1 MECKL
6 LDERVHTDDQA
17 SLTAIIFRAAVDLI
31 RDNWPSSFFLPE
43 PRMSKPELAPSEY
56 SWWGVLALAL
66 AAFIFNTTEF
76 VPVALLSAIGNS
88 LHMRP
93 TDVGL
98 MLTIYAWTVA
108 VVSLPLTVL
117 TRAVERR
124 KLLTGVLLLFIVSH
138 IVTSV
143 AWNFPLLI
151 IGRSGIACAHAIF
164 WSISVSL
171 VVRLAPPPKKSQA
184 LGLLAMGTSI
194 AMVAGIPLGR
204 VIGETMGWRVT
215 FLVIACA
222 AAIVLLML
230 RATLPELASQQSG
243 SLRSLPTLFRKPT
256 LVLLY
261 LVTILVVSAHFTSYT
276 YIEPF
281 IQGVNHASASR
292 ITYILILFGS
302 AGIPAAIC
310 FNRIFPHQPEH
321 FLLASVITLSSCLL
335 VLFPCALGIV
345 TLSVHVVVWGGA
357 IVCFGLAM
365 QAWVLKLAPDATDL
379 AVSIYSGL
387 YNVGIGGGALLGNH
401 IAGDFGLPWIGT
413 FGGLVGGFGVGIGWL
428 AMKKHPTRAG

>member
-1 MECKL
+1 M
-6 LDERVHTDDQA
+6 
-17 SLTAIIFRAAVDLI
+17 S
-31 RDNWPSSFFLPE
+31 NPE
-43 PRMSKPELAPSEY
+43 QAPSEHA
-56 SWWGVLALAL
+56 WWGVLALAL

-76 VPVALLSAIGNS
+76 VPVALLSAIGGS

-124 KLLTGVLLLFIVSH
+124 KLLVWVLLLFIASH
-138 IVTSV
+138 VVTSV
-143 AWNFPLLI
+143 AWNFTVLM
-151 IGRSGIACAHAIF
+151 IGRLGIACAHAIF

-204 VIGETMGWRVT
+204 VIGETLGWRVT
-215 FLVIACA
+215 FLVIAGA
-222 AAIVLLML
+222 AAVTLLLL
-230 RATLPELASQQSG
+230 RATLPELPSQQSG
-243 SLRSLPTLFRKPT
+243 SLRNLPALFRKPT

-261 LVTILVVSAHFTSYT
+261 LITILVVSAHFTSYT

-281 IQGVNHASASR
+281 AQSVNHASGSR
-292 ITYILILFGS
+292 ITYILILFGI

-310 FNRIFPHQPEH
+310 FNRIFPKQPGK
-321 FLLASVITLSSCLL
+321 FLLSSIITLSSCLL

-345 TLSVHVVVWGGA
+345 TL
-357 IVCFGLAM
+357 
-365 QAWVLKLAPDATDL
+365 
-379 AVSIYSGL
+379 
-387 YNVGIGGGALLGNH
+387 
-401 IAGDFGLPWIGT
+401 
-413 FGGLVGGFGVGIGWL
+413 
-428 AMKKHPTRAG
+428 

>member
-1 MECKL
+1 
-6 LDERVHTDDQA
+6 
-17 SLTAIIFRAAVDLI
+17 
-31 RDNWPSSFFLPE
+31 
-43 PRMSKPELAPSEY
+43 MSKPEQAPSEHA
-56 SWWGVLALAL
+56 WWGVLALAL
-66 AAFIFNTTEF
+66 SAFIFNTTEF
-76 VPVALLSAIGNS
+76 VPVALLSAIGDS
-88 LHMRP
+88 LHMQA
-93 TDVGL
+93 TSVGL

-124 KLLTGVLLLFIVSH
+124 KLLVWVLVLFIVSH

-143 AWNFPLLI
+143 AWNFPVLI

-204 VIGETMGWRVT
+204 VIGETLGWRVT
-215 FLVIACA
+215 FLVIAGA
-222 AAIVLLML
+222 AGVVLLML
-230 RATLPELASQQSG
+230 RVTLPELQSQQSG
-243 SLRSLPTLFRKPT
+243 SLRNLPTLFRRPT
-256 LVLLY
+256 LALLY
-261 LVTILVVSAHFTSYT
+261 LLTILVVSAHFTSYT

-281 IQGVNHASASR
+281 VQSVNHASQNR

-302 AGIPAAIC
+302 AGIPAAVC
-310 FNRIFPHQPEH
+310 FNRIFPERPGR
-321 FLLASVITLSSCLL
+321 FLLSSVIALASCLL

-345 TLSVHVVVWGGA
+345 TLSVHTVIWGGA

-387 YNVGIGGGALLGNH
+387 YNVGIGAGALLGNH
-401 IAGDFGLPWIGT
+401 IAGAFGLPWTGT
-413 FGGLVGGFGVGIGWL
+413 FGGLVGGLGVGICWL
-428 AMKKHPTRAG
+428 ALRLSGKTVASQIMRTPVP